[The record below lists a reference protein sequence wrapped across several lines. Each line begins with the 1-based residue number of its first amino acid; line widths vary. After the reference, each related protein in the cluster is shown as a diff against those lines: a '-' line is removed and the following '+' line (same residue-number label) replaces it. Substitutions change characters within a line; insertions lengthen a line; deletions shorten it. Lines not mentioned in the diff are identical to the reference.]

1 MLISGNAFAKKNP
14 VDIYM
19 VLVKIS
25 KYLMMSPP
33 LVIHQSGCLNFQI
46 TESSFAGER
55 IVAISV
61 ILKEFLGPL

>member
-1 MLISGNAFAKKNP
+1 
-14 VDIYM
+14 M

-46 TESSFAGER
+46 TESRYAGER